1 MCIKL
6 EAGSPTCTQFSAIY
20 PVLLLPCVFFIDS
33 ATGVDIEITGG
44 ATLNKESLLASL
56 NRATNLP
63 AGTTALPAESPAVS
77 TPTAETKIPA
87 VASPVAVA
95 TPAVVAAPA
104 AEPVEGGSAAVEPAA
119 AAAGGSAGQQL
130 EARVE
135 RAKQLMEER
144 RLERERQEKEKEKTE
159 EQRRREAG
167 RVGTDTVEQV
177 QCWTG

>member
-1 MCIKL
+1 MCRISETMSKKYNT
-6 EAGSPTCTQFSAIY
+6 ERPIARP
-20 PVLLLPCVFFIDS
+20 PE
-33 ATGVDIEITGG
+33 DIP
-44 ATLNKESLLASL
+44 KQQ
-56 NRATNLP
+56 
-63 AGTTALPAESPAVS
+63 TAL
-77 TPTAETKIPA
+77 
-87 VASPVAVA
+87 
-95 TPAVVAAPA
+95 
-104 AEPVEGGSAAVEPAA
+104 GEPAA

>member
-1 MCIKL
+1 MMICVKVCIKL

-56 NRATNLP
+56 DRATNLP

-77 TPTAETKIPA
+77 TPAAETKAPA
-87 VASPVAVA
+87 VASPAA
-95 TPAVVAAPA
+95 VAAPA
-104 AEPVEGGSAAVEPAA
+104 AEPVEGGSAVVKPPAP
-119 AAAGGSAGQQL
+119 AAGGSAGQQL

-167 RVGTDTVEQV
+167 KVGSS
-177 QCWTG
+177 